1 MLYELVQE
9 ADEAAEHVAEEREVA
24 AKREGRSQHQHDYH
38 RDDLLNL
45 LADVEAALDFAD
57 EDIEFVTR
65 DATLTRLGAAIRHL
79 EAVERQLD
87 ARTVSGRPVRA
98 ALVGRP
104 NAGKSSLFNALAGGA
119 ALVSPIAGTTRDYLT
134 RTLTLNGVEVELIDT
149 AGWQDAADS
158 IEAQAQHLGREQTTR
173 ADVVVWC
180 DEGCAFSPADEA
192 RLKVTGAVVLKVFT
206 KSDLAHEGSR
216 ALACSVVSE
225 NGLDALRAAL
235 GDAAAS
241 LTRSPLAP
249 SQSRCRGH
257 VLACQER
264 LREARTHAAHNDPPE
279 LLALALRGA
288 LGPLGEMTGAVY
300 TNDLLDRV
308 FSRFCIGK

>member
-1 MLYELVQE
+1 MRGKCESKRPSRSAASISGATRDGAASAPRAELVMLGTGTPMLFDSTVSVVKAVTRWLE
-9 ADEAAEHVAEEREVA
+9 FYKHESCG
-24 AKREGRSQHQHDYH
+24 KCTPCREGTY
-38 RDDLLNL
+38 
-45 LADVEAALDFAD
+45 
-57 EDIEFVTR
+57 FVTGLLER
-65 DATLTRLGAAIRHL
+65 FEHGHGTETEMQTLFDAVGQIT
-79 EAVERQLD
+79 
-87 ARTVSGRPVRA
+87 GR
-98 ALVGRP
+98 
-104 NAGKSSLFNALAGGA
+104 SF
-119 ALVSPIAGTTRDYLT
+119 
-134 RTLTLNGVEVELIDT
+134 
-149 AGWQDAADS
+149 
-158 IEAQAQHLGREQTTR
+158 
-173 ADVVVWC
+173 C
-180 DEGCAFSPADEA
+180 
-192 RLKVTGAVVLKVFT
+192 
-206 KSDLAHEGSR
+206 
-216 ALACSVVSE
+216 
-225 NGLDALRAAL
+225 AL